1 MSMLEVQNLSVR
13 FGSAVIVNDVS
24 FSVQDGDW
32 LMLIGPNGAGKSTIV
47 NAVSRGV
54 PYTGTVLFEGKD
66 VQKTPA
72 HLLARGMGV
81 LAQHHTV
88 GYAFSVEEVV
98 RLGRYA
104 YAPGIFSRRSD
115 EDERSVAEA
124 MELTGVA
131 HIARQSVL
139 TLSGGELQRVFLAQL
154 FAQNPRLLLL
164 DEPTNH
170 LDLVYQKQI
179 FSLVRE
185 WLSKGGRAVVSVVHD
200 LSLARMYGSRGVLL
214 DHGKIAAAGEAADV
228 FAPGDAQRRLPHG
241 CCRLDAHHALPMG
254 KVKKAAKR
262 RRNPGG
268 ASCVCYKCI
277 IMPMILSM
285 QRDKMRKMARR
296 Y

>member
-1 MSMLEVQNLSVR
+1 MQTVIETKALCKQY
-13 FGSAVIVNDVS
+13 GSRMAVDHVELHVPQGCVYG
-24 FSVQDGDW
+24 F
-32 LMLIGPNGAGKSTIV
+32 IGPNGAGKSTIV

-104 YAPGIFSRRSD
+104 YAPSIFSRRSD

-200 LSLARMYGSRGVLL
+200 LSLARMYGSRGMLL
-214 DHGKIAAAGEAADV
+214 DHGKIAAAGDAADV
-228 FAPGDAQRRLPHG
+228 FAPETLNAVYRMDVADWMRT
-241 CCRLDAHHALPMG
+241 M
-254 KVKKAAKR
+254 
-262 RRNPGG
+262 
-268 ASCVCYKCI
+268 
-277 IMPMILSM
+277 LS
-285 QRDKMRKMARR
+285 QWEK
-296 Y
+296 

>member
-1 MSMLEVQNLSVR
+1 MPILEVNNLRKIYTTRLGANRVE
-13 FGSAVIVNDVS
+13 ALKNVS
-24 FSVQDGDW
+24 FSVEEGDW
-32 LMLIGPNGAGKSTIV
+32 LLLSGTSGAGKSSSL

-54 PYTGTVLFEGKD
+54 TYTVTVLFDGRD
-66 VQKTPA
+66 VQTTRA

-200 LSLARMYGSRGVLL
+200 LSLARMYGGRGVLL
-214 DHGKIAAAGEAADV
+214 DHGRIAAAGEAAAV
-228 FAPGDAQRRLPHG
+228 FAPETLNTVYRMDVADWMRT
-241 CCRLDAHHALPMG
+241 M
-254 KVKKAAKR
+254 
-262 RRNPGG
+262 
-268 ASCVCYKCI
+268 
-277 IMPMILSM
+277 LS
-285 QRDKMRKMARR
+285 QWEK
-296 Y
+296 

>member
-1 MSMLEVQNLSVR
+1 MILELKGIFKNYQQGKMSVPVLKDVNFSMEEGEYVAIMGPS
-13 FGSAVIVNDVS
+13 GS
-24 FSVQDGDW
+24 
-32 LMLIGPNGAGKSTIV
+32 GKSTLLYAISGMDR
-47 NAVSRGV
+47 ATSGQ
-54 PYTGTVLFEGKD
+54 VLFEGKD

-104 YAPGIFSRRSD
+104 YAPGIFSRRSH

-200 LSLARMYGSRGVLL
+200 LSLARMYGGRGVLL
-214 DHGKIAAAGEAADV
+214 DHGRIAAAGEAAAV
-228 FAPGDAQRRLPHG
+228 FAPETLNTVYRMDVADWMRT
-241 CCRLDAHHALPMG
+241 M
-254 KVKKAAKR
+254 
-262 RRNPGG
+262 
-268 ASCVCYKCI
+268 
-277 IMPMILSM
+277 LS
-285 QRDKMRKMARR
+285 QWEK
-296 Y
+296 